1 MSVIIIILFLYEEGV
16 AVKKLLKS
24 AAAAG
29 ALLFAC
35 LPLCGCSEEAA
46 PIVLEKSRVPVGYTA
61 TYHITVKDGI
71 AEGEDLTYDNRYSIY
86 AEGED
91 GSRQLVISSIA
102 EAPYTNEKEEEGIQT
117 ITASSRLVYD
127 DTTLAGF
134 GTPVTVEEE
143 FTNTVAQ
150 TQYTHLL
157 AEHDHS
163 LKMALLKTKKY
174 KSSTDTEPTE
184 SLYSVSLQTQYFDKD
199 SLPFLLAAFPSGQD
213 AVIWLSAGNRD
224 RLQAVKYEPLGNE
237 HVTVPAG
244 AFNCMKIRI
253 RPNTDFSVYS
263 ATIYL
268 DSATGLVVKII
279 QQNSV
284 MELMET
290 DLPTDISA

>member
-1 MSVIIIILFLYEEGV
+1 M
-16 AVKKLLKS
+16 KKLLKS

-46 PIVLEKSRVPVGYTA
+46 PVVLEKSRVPVGYTA

-71 AEGEDLTYDNRYSIY
+71 AEGENLTYDNRYSIY
-86 AEGED
+86 VEGEE
-91 GSRQLVISSIA
+91 GARELVISSIA
-102 EAPYTNEKEEEGIQT
+102 EAPYINDKKEEGVQT
-117 ITASSRLVYD
+117 ITANSRLVYD
-127 DTTLAGF
+127 DTSLAGF
-134 GTPVTVEEE
+134 GVPITVEEE

-157 AEHDHS
+157 AQHDPS

-199 SLPFLLAAFPSGQD
+199 SLPFLLAAFPSEQD
-213 AVIWLSAGNRD
+213 AVVWLSAGNRD
-224 RLQAVKYEPLGNE
+224 RLQAVRYEPLGKE
-237 HVTVPAG
+237 HITVPAG
-244 AFNCMKIRI
+244 AFDCIKIRL

-263 ATIYL
+263 ATLYI
-268 DSATGLVVKII
+268 DSATGLVIKVI

-284 MELMET
+284 MKLMET
-290 DLPTDISA
+290 DFQTAPSA